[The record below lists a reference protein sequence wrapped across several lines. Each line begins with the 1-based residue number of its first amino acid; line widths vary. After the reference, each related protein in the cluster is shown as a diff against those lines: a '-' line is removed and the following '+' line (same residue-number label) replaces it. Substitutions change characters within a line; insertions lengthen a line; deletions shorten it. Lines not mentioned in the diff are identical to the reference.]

1 MFTGK
6 HAFPKAQPRQICQS
20 HIYRRRTHDR
30 NAGMRRAFQ
39 IELGVEHEILSKIRF
54 EELVIL
60 RFENIER
67 KRVPAFLDRVND
79 FLERGKHRL
88 PEKCA
93 AQIVDLSID
102 DIGAHLRIA
111 RLLEQMMRKQ
121 LFVEGRGNL
130 RQENR
135 VLVILKTVGIFAR
148 TRYASSDQSRAA
160 SV

>member
-1 MFTGK
+1 M
-6 HAFPKAQPRQICQS
+6 
-20 HIYRRRTHDR
+20 
-30 NAGMRRAFQ
+30 
-39 IELGVEHEILSKIRF
+39 
-54 EELVIL
+54 IL

-67 KRVPAFLDRVND
+67 KRVAAFLDRVND
-79 FLERGKHRL
+79 FLELSKHRL

-111 RLLEQMMRKQ
+111 RLLEQMIRKQ

-135 VLVILKTVGIFAR
+135 VLVILKQLGFLREPGMHRVTSFVRQRVNIGEDILLVVHQDVGRRAV
-148 TRYASSDQSRAA
+148 ASG
-160 SV
+160 